1 MDHHSEDRPEIV
13 FFDVETIY
21 PTSVIVEF
29 GAILV
34 CPTTL
39 TELCHYSKLVRPD
52 NPSLVPP
59 VFERRNGITRH
70 ALADALTFA
79 DIADTVYELLHE
91 RIWAGH
97 NILRFDCIHIRKAFS
112 ELNRPP
118 PEPKAIIDSLP
129 LLTETFG
136 KRAGDMK
143 MASLARYFGLGQQ
156 THRSL
161 DDVRMNL
168 EIVKRCATIMFLE
181 SSFSNVFRV
190 NGKSLLLRGS
200 SSSSDMKMKFKSQV
214 PSDQY
219 KEEQRPTFTLWS
231 SSVDAAN
238 NNLVQQQF
246 FGFPPQKCSSKG
258 HESITLKIKGH
269 ESITESSSDMKT
281 ESMVTSS
288 SNTFVVLKAHEIFIS
303 SLAAS
308 FVSSPYHGGQRIQ
321 LLHNGSPF
329 QISCADLK
337 IQSGIN
343 GKFYNNARVPKLS
356 FVVYSSQSLCEVLG
370 ACDAMSLSLFLQ
382 FGGSSDWKPL
392 VTRKDDDFNSPTV
405 KLRIAISECGDAA
418 IFETE
423 VFKKESSTGIVQ
435 RLRFNEVDTKE
446 LSSLCTPGNLVDV
459 IFSLDQYEYQERAGL
474 RLVAKKLIFHK

>member
-1 MDHHSEDRPEIV
+1 MDHQSEDRPEIV

-21 PTSVIVEF
+21 STSVIVEF

-34 CPTTL
+34 CPYTL
-39 TELCHYSKLVRPD
+39 TELRHYSKLVRPD
-52 NPSLVPP
+52 NPSLIPP

-79 DIADTVYELLHE
+79 DIADTVYDFLHQ
-91 RIWAGH
+91 RTWAGH
-97 NILRFDCIHIRKAFS
+97 NILGFDCIHIRKAFS

-143 MASLARYFGLGQQ
+143 MASLARYFGLGHQ

-168 EIVKRCATIMFLE
+168 EVVKRCATIVFLE
-181 SSFSNVFRV
+181 SSFSNEVRV

-200 SSSSDMKMKFKSQV
+200 SSSSADMKMKSISQV
-214 PSDQY
+214 ASHQY
-219 KEEQRPTFTLWS
+219 KEEQRPTFTLS
-231 SSVDAAN
+231 SSSADAA

-246 FGFPPQKCSSKG
+246 FGFPPQMCSSKG
-258 HESITLKIKGH
+258 HESIM
-269 ESITESSSDMKT
+269 ESSPDTKT
-281 ESMVTSS
+281 ESMVTCC

-303 SLAAS
+303 SLTAS

-337 IQSGIN
+337 IGFGIDK
-343 GKFYNNARVPKLS
+343 KFYNNSRKPKLS
-356 FVVYSSQSLCEVLG
+356 FLVYSSQSLCEVLG
-370 ACDAMSLSLFLQ
+370 DCDAMSLSLFLQ
-382 FGGSSDWKPL
+382 SGGSSDWKPL

-405 KLRIAISECGDAA
+405 RLRIAISECGDAA
-418 IFETE
+418 VFETK

-435 RLRFNEVDTKE
+435 KLRFNKGDTKE
-446 LSSLCTPGNLVDV
+446 LSSLCSPGNLVDA
-459 IFSLDQYEYQERAGL
+459 IFSLDQYEYQRRAGL